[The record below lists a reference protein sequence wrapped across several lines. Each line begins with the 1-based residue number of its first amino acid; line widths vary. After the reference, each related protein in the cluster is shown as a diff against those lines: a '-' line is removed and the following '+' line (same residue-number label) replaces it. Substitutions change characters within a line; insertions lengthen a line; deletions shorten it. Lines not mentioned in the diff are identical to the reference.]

1 MRGIVLIRV
10 QLRGTISARH
20 SIDCGLLTK
29 RARCDRGARHSID
42 CGLLTKRARCDRA
55 RVSDIDVVRIK
66 VFRCAAR
73 ARYSGARPLR
83 GIVLIR
89 MLLRGTISA
98 RQSINCRL
106 RAKRALACSV
116 VTVLV
121 ESRSA
126 CITCHGRVA
135 AAGITVGNKTVVA
148 TKSIWILVIA
158 K

>member
-10 QLRGTISARH
+10 QLRGTISARQ
-20 SIDCGLLTK
+20 CV
-29 RARCDRGARHSID
+29 D

-106 RAKRALACSV
+106 RAKHAFACSV